1 MDLFRTRRRE
11 PPPAGPDSD
20 DAELMAAVA
29 AGRVEALRLL
39 HQRHAPWLRARLAR
53 RCADADLVDDALQ
66 DTFVAVWR
74 DARRFDAAGG
84 EAAAWIWT
92 IAIRRLISALRRAG
106 AAGSAR
112 TARLTE
118 LADLA
123 GPADSVRPG
132 EARLVTE
139 SAEDAVLVGVEHGD
153 LGAAI
158 ARLSPDLRAAL
169 QATVLDGLTV
179 REAARLLGVPEGT
192 VKTRVMRAK
201 AQLRRHLA

>member
-1 MDLFRTRRRE
+1 MDLFRIGRRE
-11 PPPAGPDSD
+11 PPPVGPDSD

-29 AGRVEALRLL
+29 AGRTEALRLL

-74 DARRFDAAGG
+74 DARRYDAAGG

-92 IAIRRLISALRRAG
+92 IAVRRLISALRRAG
-106 AAGSAR
+106 AAPRAAG
-112 TARLTE
+112 TVRLTGLAE
-118 LADLA
+118 LTEPA
-123 GPADSVRPG
+123 GSG
-132 EARLVTE
+132 EAGLVTR

-153 LGAAI
+153 LGTAL

-201 AQLRRHLA
+201 AQLRGYLA

>member
-1 MDLFRTRRRE
+1 MDLFRIGRRE
-11 PPPAGPDSD
+11 PPPVGPDSD

-29 AGRVEALRLL
+29 AGRMEALRLL

-74 DARRFDAAGG
+74 DARRYDASGG

-92 IAIRRLISALRRAG
+92 IAVRRLISALRRAG
-106 AAGSAR
+106 AAPR
-112 TARLTE
+112 TAGTVRPTDLAELTE
-118 LADLA
+118 
-123 GPADSVRPG
+123 PAESG
-132 EARLVTE
+132 EARLVTR

-153 LGAAI
+153 LGTAL

-201 AQLRRHLA
+201 AQLRGYLA